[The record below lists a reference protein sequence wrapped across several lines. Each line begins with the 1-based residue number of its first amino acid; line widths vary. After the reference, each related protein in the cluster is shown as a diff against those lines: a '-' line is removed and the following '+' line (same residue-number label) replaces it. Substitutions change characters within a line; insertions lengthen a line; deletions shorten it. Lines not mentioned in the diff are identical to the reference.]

1 MATEE
6 NLGKKID
13 QIDKNA
19 QYDSCAKRLLAEKI
33 VLAYILK
40 YSVSEFESY
49 SIEDIRNYYI
59 EGVEIACRG
68 VDTDES
74 GVNIIAS
81 NEGSAIRGG
90 NVESV
95 TKTEGKVIYDII
107 FDAIVPSTKIPI
119 QLIINVEAQKSDP
132 EEYEMVTRGVYY
144 CSRLISA
151 QKGTVFNKSEYQKLR
166 KVYSI
171 WICMNPKEDR
181 RNTMNVYANQEHNI
195 IGSFKA
201 NKKSYDLSAVVILNL
216 DPKNKDDKPT
226 ILDFLEV
233 LLSSKTEP
241 AEKKQILLDAYGVE
255 TTPAMDKEMNEMC
268 DLSKGIAE
276 ENREEGRAEGRVEG
290 KILGAIE
297 TYRDLGLKDSD
308 IIAKIVSRYHLTE
321 AQAESYMAEAQCTLV

>member
-13 QIDKNA
+13 QVDKNA

-40 YSVSEFESY
+40 YAVPEFESY

-59 EGVEIACRG
+59 EGVEVSRRG
-68 VDTDES
+68 VDIDES
-74 GVNIIAS
+74 NVDIISAS
-81 NEGSAIRGG
+81 EGSAIRGE

-95 TKTEGKVIYDII
+95 TKTEGKVLYDIV
-107 FDAIVPSTKIPI
+107 FDAIVPSTKISVR
-119 QLIINVEAQKSDP
+119 LIINVEAQKSDP

-181 RNTMNVYANQEHNI
+181 RNTMNVYSNEEHNI
-195 IGSFKA
+195 IGSFKVDRK
-201 NKKSYDLSAVVILNL
+201 NYDLSTVLILNL
-216 DPKNKDDKPT
+216 NPKNEERKLT

-233 LLSSKTEP
+233 LLSNTKEP
-241 AEKKQILLDAYGVE
+241 AEKKQTLLNDYGIK
-255 TTPAMDKEMNEMC
+255 TTPEMDKEMNEMC
-268 DLSKGIAE
+268 NLSKGIAE
-276 ENREEGRAEGRVEG
+276 ENRAEGISIGEEMMAKKTAEKLFKRGDDPAEIADIVGYAVETV
-290 KILGAIE
+290 KKW
-297 TYRDLGLKDSD
+297 LGL
-308 IIAKIVSRYHLTE
+308 VS
-321 AQAESYMAEAQCTLV
+321 V